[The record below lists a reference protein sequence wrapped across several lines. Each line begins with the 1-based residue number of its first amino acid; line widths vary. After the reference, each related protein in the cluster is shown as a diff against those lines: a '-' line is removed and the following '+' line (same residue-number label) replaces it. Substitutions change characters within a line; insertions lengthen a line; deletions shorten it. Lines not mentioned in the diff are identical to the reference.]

1 MTIEKAAR
9 GSRNLILSTLIVR
22 RKLLIN
28 SESGTLNVGRYCRTR
43 SCGDCSRYLVHI
55 FFGLLLEKLRSQFIS
70 ITHEENVLEIG
81 SRGMTQ
87 SSVCDIR

>member
-1 MTIEKAAR
+1 M
-9 GSRNLILSTLIVR
+9 R

-28 SESGTLNVGRYCRTR
+28 SESGTLNVDTVGLGHVATVVGRA
-43 SCGDCSRYLVHI
+43 YLVNI
-55 FFGLLLEKLRSQFIS
+55 FYGLLLEKLRSKFIS

-87 SSVCDIR
+87 SSVCDIG